1 MRKMEALWA
10 YQEAEV
16 AKAAVETEIRSTPA
30 RQKLNKLHKQL
41 KSQQAVITKLGEDIE
56 TYEQQLKKL
65 TDQVE
70 KLEARLEVE
79 SGELVT
85 IRQDDEST
93 AEEMTELKRD
103 IERLSRDI
111 AQAVREAKSLAT
123 EIEQATAEYQK
134 TIREAVR
141 HQKELT
147 PHLIGILE
155 QAAGGPETC
164 ADRENCNGPL
174 YALFLLAQFR
184 ETSAYPAV
192 VNFCRIPEE
201 PLDLLIGDVITKDL
215 RRILASVFD
224 GDAAPIKGLIEDPN
238 VYGYVRGAGVEAL
251 TDLVLEGIIQREEVM
266 AYFKE
271 LLSTRLEREPFSELW
286 ATVVCQAADL
296 YPGEVQEE
304 IREAFRDELLDDSW
318 IDEMEVKAVLDKG
331 MECCMETTRASRCD
345 STRVKPPG
353 IT

>member
-1 MRKMEALWA
+1 MTV
-10 YQEAEV
+10 QE
-16 AKAAVETEIRSTPA
+16 I
-30 RQKLNKLHKQL
+30 LN
-41 KSQQAVITKLGEDIE
+41 EW
-56 TYEQQLKKL
+56 
-65 TDQVE
+65 
-70 KLEARLEVE
+70 E
-79 SGELVT
+79 SGAPFSE
-85 IRQDDEST
+85 
-93 AEEMTELKRD
+93 
-103 IERLSRDI
+103 
-111 AQAVREAKSLAT
+111 
-123 EIEQATAEYQK
+123 K

-331 MECCMETTRASRCD
+331 MECCMETTREAYKGLIEDAALELSSWLVHDDDGNDDYPFYDLDDFEEEFEDEEPVSVLDELRGYEMDLHNTPTPYRFSGTADPNDPCPCGSGKKFKKCCGRTD
-345 STRVKPPG
+345 INPPAR
-353 IT
+353 